1 VNALLTNG
9 AVMVGPTTMSRG
21 IEATPAF
28 GDLELRNEQPPA
40 FAIIKSS
47 RRHIVCSDVDYN
59 SAFTM
64 PTAMPKV
71 KPAALSKELSEPLPE
86 PPTFEG
92 KPGVRSIAGDLGN
105 EYAAP
110 RLFPT
115 THLTSPRRVK
125 GKVIIVT
132 GANSLIGIGRAS
144 AHQFARHGARALYL
158 CDYDASNLAMHKR
171 ELASLYPATEVHTRQ
186 FDAADEAAVKAVVG
200 DALEAYGRL
209 DVFFANAGISSGKV
223 FWEEDAEGFMKVMR
237 TNALSVFLAAKHG
250 SLAMRKTSAEKP
262 YPGGSIIGTA
272 SVAGLK
278 SNAGPT
284 DYSASKAAVVS
295 LMQTCAYQLVGS
307 GIRCNAVCPGLIETG
322 MTKITYDAA
331 RARGSEKKIGQLNPL
346 RRGGQPD
353 EIARAVLFLAS
364 DESSYV
370 NAQAWAVDGGLSGG
384 MPFVP
389 GKLA

>member
-1 VNALLTNG
+1 MKPSAS
-9 AVMVGPTTMSRG
+9 PTTMSRG
-21 IEATPAF
+21 IFPSFEN
-28 GDLELRNEQPPA
+28 LRELRNSTAVAPSLLSQPTNLTRPSQFKPIQLPGNCSLQCPQNYPKSSPRRSA
-40 FAIIKSS
+40 KSS
-47 RRHIVCSDVDYN
+47 RS
-59 SAFTM
+59 
-64 PTAMPKV
+64 
-71 KPAALSKELSEPLPE
+71 LSPNHQLLKASQACVPLPATWATSTN
-86 PPTFEG
+86 PYTSSPALLTF
-92 KPGVRSIAGDLGN
+92 L
-105 EYAAP
+105 
-110 RLFPT
+110 
-115 THLTSPRRVK
+115 RRVN

-158 CDYDASNLAMHKR
+158 CDYDASNLDLHKR
-171 ELASLYPATEVHTRQ
+171 ELASLYPSVDVHVRQ
-186 FDAADEAAVKAVVG
+186 FDAGDESAVKAVCA
-200 DALEAYGRL
+200 DALSAYGRL

-223 FWEEDAEGFMKVMR
+223 FWEEDSEGFMKMMR
-237 TNALSVFLAAKHG
+237 TNALSVFLAAKYG
-250 SLAMRKTSAEKP
+250 SLAMRQTSKEKP

-331 RARGSEKKIGQLNPL
+331 RSRGSEKKIGQLNPL

>member
-1 VNALLTNG
+1 
-9 AVMVGPTTMSRG
+9 
-21 IEATPAF
+21 
-28 GDLELRNEQPPA
+28 
-40 FAIIKSS
+40 
-47 RRHIVCSDVDYN
+47 
-59 SAFTM
+59 
-64 PTAMPKV
+64 
-71 KPAALSKELSEPLPE
+71 
-86 PPTFEG
+86 
-92 KPGVRSIAGDLGN
+92 
-105 EYAAP
+105 
-110 RLFPT
+110 
-115 THLTSPRRVK
+115 
-125 GKVIIVT
+125 
-132 GANSLIGIGRAS
+132 
-144 AHQFARHGARALYL
+144 
-158 CDYDASNLAMHKR
+158 
-171 ELASLYPATEVHTRQ
+171 
-186 FDAADEAAVKAVVG
+186 
-200 DALEAYGRL
+200 
-209 DVFFANAGISSGKV
+209 
-223 FWEEDAEGFMKVMR
+223 MKVMR
-237 TNALSVFLAAKHG
+237 TNALSVFLAAKYG

-346 RRGGQPD
+346 KRGGQPD
-353 EIARAVLFLAS
+353 EIARTVLFLAS

-384 MPFVP
+384 LPFVP